1 MDELLFDQLKL
12 LSWDCIILEGASEQ
26 EEELMKNVLSTLH
39 SVGLKNKIDAKVL
52 FIAGN
57 VEKIDQFVI
66 KNPFVTV
73 IRVVEELNEDYQYA
87 ISTLAHLPNVIVEL
101 VNE

>member
-12 LSWDCIILEGASEQ
+12 VSWDCIILEGASEQ

-39 SVGLKNKIDAKVL
+39 SIGLKNKIDAKIL
-52 FIAGN
+52 FIAGD
-57 VEKIDQFVI
+57 VEKINQFENN
-66 KNPFVTV
+66 NPYVTV
-73 IRVVEELNEDYQYA
+73 IRVVEEVNDSYQYA
-87 ISTLAHLPNVIVEL
+87 ISTLAHLPIIIDEL

>member
-12 LSWDCIILEGASEQ
+12 VSWDCIILEGASEQ

-39 SVGLKNKIDAKVL
+39 SIGLKNKIDAKIL
-52 FIAGN
+52 FIAGD
-57 VEKIDQFVI
+57 VEKINQFENN
-66 KNPFVTV
+66 NPYVTV
-73 IRVVEELNEDYQYA
+73 IRVVEEVNDSYQYA
-87 ISTLAHLPNVIVEL
+87 ISTLAHLPNIIDEL